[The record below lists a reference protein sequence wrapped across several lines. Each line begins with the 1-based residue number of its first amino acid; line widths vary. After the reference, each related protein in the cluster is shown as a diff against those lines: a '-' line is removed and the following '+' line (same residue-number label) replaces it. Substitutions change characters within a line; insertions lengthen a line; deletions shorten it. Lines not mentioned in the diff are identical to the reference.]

1 MGALP
6 TVDVSTRND
15 PAFKAA
21 EAVAIKNL
29 TDQAKALYPFFKPAA
44 PSSEDKDESKC
55 GRGCK
60 RETDSRLCCEP
71 YDQIKNKHDQFLVC
85 NERVR
90 TMVEVISNDHR
101 LFKLSDKHDDFSH
114 LDGLG
119 LTEEDK
125 KAIILEFR
133 DQFIVTATT
142 KPAASK
148 IAAASSSSSEEED
161 EEEQEEEEDE

>member
-6 TVDVSTRND
+6 TVDLSTREG

-21 EAVAIKNL
+21 EAVAIKTL
-29 TDQAKALYPFFKPAA
+29 TDQAKALYPFFKIFQ
-44 PSSEDKDESKC
+44 C
-55 GRGCK
+55 GRGCNIN
-60 RETDSRLCCEP
+60 TDTRLCCEP
-71 YDQIKNKHDQFLVC
+71 HNQYKNRHEQFLVC
-85 NERVR
+85 TERVR

-133 DQFIVTATT
+133 DQFKVPATT

-161 EEEQEEEEDE
+161 EEEDE